1 MNSFFF
7 TKSLTLQQK
16 IMRRVWYSYFF
27 SIVISRETLRGFL
40 VGGSGMVLIGLVSV
54 QSIIQ
59 NLLAVQLG
67 EVPVYIWQVFA
78 HAFSEGEFLTLLTVG
93 ILVFSILSFGRP
105 RWTSRFPR
113 HTKQMQ
119 AA

>member
-1 MNSFFF
+1 MKSFFF
-7 TKSLTLQQK
+7 TKNLTLQQK
-16 IMRRVWYSYFF
+16 IMRRVWYSYFL

-54 QSIIQ
+54 HSIVQ

-67 EVPVYIWQVFA
+67 DVPVYIWQVFA

-93 ILVFSILSFGRP
+93 ILVFSVLSLGRP
-105 RWTSRFPR
+105 RWSHRFFDR
-113 HTKQMQ
+113 SKQMQ
-119 AA
+119 TA